1 MMSVAPLRSVADLA
15 LSDAENAFG
24 HLRRDLIGHGVHL
37 VADGQAEA
45 VFEHEGCQITLAHG
59 AGRLRVAVTAPNEN
73 TLFFLKE
80 AAARHLLE
88 LDPLAAAQLT
98 WSDPGVIGVRPGNF
112 REMRLVRRERIM
124 ARMVRLT
131 FAVENLGGLS
141 NDGLHVKFLLPPSRN
156 RAPLWPTTTAS
167 GIPAWP
173 TGADR
178 LAIRFYTLR
187 RVRPSQGEIFID
199 VVLHGNGR
207 VSSWAET
214 AQPGDLAGMLGPGGG
229 RTPRIDGPI
238 LLSGDLTAAPAIARM
253 IEELPETSAPHVWLR
268 SNDLDA
274 TAQYLAEA
282 GRKVRLRAFTETDCI
297 RTVILEILQRESLV
311 YAWFAGEHDDAQIV
325 RKLFK
330 TVLKLPKGQQQS
342 VAYWR
347 RGQTKGAEV
356 IDD

>member
-1 MMSVAPLRSVADLA
+1 MIAAAPLRSVADLA
-15 LSDAENAFG
+15 LGDAEHAFG
-24 HLRRDLIGHGVHL
+24 HLRRDLIGHGLDL
-37 VADGQAEA
+37 VADRQAEA
-45 VFEHEGCQITLAHG
+45 VFEHEGCQIALAHG
-59 AGRLRVAVTAPNEN
+59 VGRLRVAVTAPNEN

-112 REMRLVRRERIM
+112 REMRLVRREQIM

-131 FAVENLGGLS
+131 FAVEHLGCLS
-141 NDGLHVKFLLPPSRN
+141 DDGLHVKFLLPPSRN
-156 RAPLWPTTTAS
+156 RTPVWPTTTAS

-187 RVRPSQGEIFID
+187 KVRAAQGEVDID
-199 VVLHGNGR
+199 VVLHGSGL

-229 RTPRIDGPI
+229 RTPRIEGQI
-238 LLSGDLTAAPAIARM
+238 LLGGDLTAAPAIARM
-253 IEELPETSAPHVWLR
+253 IEELPEASEPHVWLR
-268 SNDLDA
+268 SNNSEA
-274 TAQYLAEA
+274 TAQYLAET
-282 GRKVRLRAFTETDCI
+282 GRSVRFRALTETECI
-297 RTVILEILQRESLV
+297 RTVIWEAVQQESIV
-311 YAWFAGEHDDAQIV
+311 HAWFAGEHDDAQIV
-325 RKLFK
+325 RKFFK
-330 TVLKLPKGQQQS
+330 NSLKLPKGQQQS

-347 RGQTKGAEV
+347 RGQIKDAEV
-356 IDD
+356 IDN